1 MRFAVDQPIG
11 APRPAVESAFVDPAF
26 YEALSVMPNIGRP
39 EVLERVESD
48 SMVHLRVHY
57 AFTGSLARPARAIL
71 DPARLTWVVE
81 STIDRARHRTDFR
94 MLPDHYPNRLQCHGT
109 YQLVSDGDGSTIQRM
124 TGELTVR
131 YPVVGR
137 LAERGIVLGL
147 KEHMGQEAEVM
158 ERWVKSQA

>member
-1 MRFAVDQPIG
+1 
-11 APRPAVESAFVDPAF
+11 
-26 YEALSVMPNIGRP
+26 MPKLGRP
-39 EVLERVESD
+39 EVLERGEVEGRIRLC
-48 SMVHLRVHY
+48 VRY
-57 AFTGSLARPARAIL
+57 AFTGDLPAPARRVL
-71 DPARLTWVVE
+71 DPAKLTWVVE
-81 STIDRARHRTDFR
+81 SFVDRRNHETEFR

-109 YQLVSDGDGSTIQRM
+109 YQLVSDGDGSTLQRM